1 MIDNIKVGIIGSDGF
16 LGSNLKT
23 QFDKKNFTYLAA
35 DINPTDS
42 RTIKLDVASYK
53 TFNNLDKVD
62 VLINLAA
69 EHRDDVKPVS
79 KYDEVNVNGA
89 KNICSFC
96 TDKNINK
103 IIFTSSVAIYGF
115 APPNTDENGE
125 PNFFNDYGRT
135 KLLAEKVYKE
145 WYEKDPKNRSLI
157 IIRPTVIFGKG
168 NRGNVYNLLKQISDN
183 RFIMFGD
190 GNNIKSLAY
199 VENVAKFIRH
209 CCNNE
214 NGLKIYNY
222 IDKPDISVKTLVT
235 IAREEIFNKSNTGI
249 RLPAFI
255 GISIGYIFDI
265 ISFIFRKNLP
275 ISSIRVKKFLMTTQ
289 FNTSIT
295 KDKTVNNVA
304 LEDALRDTIR
314 NEFKSSISK
323 LNKTP

>member
-1 MIDNIKVGIIGSDGF
+1 M
-16 LGSNLKT
+16 
-23 QFDKKNFTYLAA
+23 KNFTYIAA
-35 DINPTDS
+35 DINPTDA

-69 EHRDDVKPVS
+69 EHKDDVKPVS

-89 KNICSFC
+89 QNVCSFC

-103 IIFTSSVAIYGF
+103 IIFISSVAIYGF

-125 PNFFNDYGRT
+125 TNFFNDYGRT

-183 RFIMFGD
+183 RFIMFGN

-199 VENVAKFIRH
+199 VENVAKFIRY
-209 CCNNE
+209 CCKNE

-222 IDKPDISVKTLVT
+222 VDKPDISVKNLVT
-235 IAREEIFNKSNTGI
+235 IAREEIFNKSNTGM

-255 GISIGYIFDI
+255 GIFIGYIFDS

-295 KDKTVNNVA
+295 KDKILNNKP
-304 LEDALRDTIR
+304 LEEALRETIQ
-314 NEFKSSISK
+314 NEFK
-323 LNKTP
+323 NTN